1 MSWIYCVR
9 IQKWFEVDDDRSGSA
24 VSRISVLE
32 YGFMILGC
40 ESNRSIWD
48 YWTLDSNT
56 CEVCHAIDDHT
67 FHNITIAKQS
77 LVFTFKAIHS

>member
-24 VSRISVLE
+24 VSRRSVSE

-40 ESNRSIWD
+40 ESNLSMWQFCLAKPLGVMTAIKEPITTIW
-48 YWTLDSNT
+48 S
-56 CEVCHAIDDHT
+56 
-67 FHNITIAKQS
+67 
-77 LVFTFKAIHS
+77 